1 MRRPLRT
8 TLGAIL
14 IALLVLLGAGTA
26 LAHSG
31 LNIASPGPGD
41 TAEAGVD
48 RIEMDFAGAL
58 DESKPPRIEV
68 KDPTGADQVSGEPD
82 VSANHVTVHIEPL
95 KPGLHTVKYTTVF
108 DDGHSTEGGYYLNVA
123 PAPPGESS
131 SGSYTTWL
139 IFGGGTVIVL
149 LLIVAIALIP
159 RRSKSDEHD

>member
-8 TLGAIL
+8 TLGAVL
-14 IALLVLLGAGTA
+14 TALLVLLGAGTA

-68 KDPTGADQVSGEPD
+68 KDPTGANQVSGDPD
-82 VSANHVTVHIEPL
+82 VSANHATVHMEPL

-108 DDGHSTEGGYYLNVA
+108 DDGHTTEGGYYLNVA

-139 IFGGGTVIVL
+139 LFGGGAVIVL
-149 LLIVAIALIP
+149 LLIVVIALIP
-159 RRSKSDEHD
+159 RRSKSDEYD